1 MRMKA
6 TRKKNVVLL
15 LLQKVFVAFKI
26 NDYFFSNFFLRK
38 EKVLLRCNL
47 KQSTR
52 SSQRVLNM
60 NKNISSI
67 LIIML
72 CLLCQLMINYPKQL
86 VHYKFTYLLS
96 VLVSRLLTKILVLES
111 LSSYELSDQNYLYYP
126 LQSASK
132 NIGKSFALDVPVV
145 CNAQHGVNHL
155 SSGISGRG

>member
-26 NDYFFSNFFLRK
+26 NDYFFFQFFFK
-38 EKVLLRCNL
+38 EGESSPEMHL

-96 VLVSRLLTKILVLES
+96 LLVSRLLTKILVL
-111 LSSYELSDQNYLYYP
+111 
-126 LQSASK
+126 
-132 NIGKSFALDVPVV
+132 
-145 CNAQHGVNHL
+145 
-155 SSGISGRG
+155 